1 MLTALYVH
9 LNTRIFLTRDAHAR
23 LDRAN
28 AYKEEGNYLFKQK
41 KYKEAKTAYSE
52 AIKQKCEDPAT
63 NAILYC
69 NRATMEYH
77 VGELSVGVA
86 CTRRSFASVLSVL
99 CAIVLC

>member
-77 VGELSVGVA
+77 LGELSVGVA
-86 CTRRSFASVLSVL
+86 CSYPVYQT
-99 CAIVLC
+99 